1 MKISNDFD
9 KNMAFLKEA
18 AADSPDYI
26 IIERKLKDGT
36 RFLLCYIDNMINSD
50 ILNIRLLPAI
60 MGFTGE
66 NFDFRRIPASPI
78 REVLSLDEGLTGV
91 ATGGVFFLIEGHMKG
106 FQASVSNGGSAGHRI
121 NRKMKRVS
129 KGVVTALSKTS
140 APTWQSCVPKSPITI
155 CDLNNTI
162 SEALQNNS

>member
-91 ATGGVFFLIEGHMKG
+91 ATGGVFFQKVI
-106 FQASVSNGGSAGHRI
+106 
-121 NRKMKRVS
+121 
-129 KGVVTALSKTS
+129 
-140 APTWQSCVPKSPITI
+140 
-155 CDLNNTI
+155 
-162 SEALQNNS
+162 